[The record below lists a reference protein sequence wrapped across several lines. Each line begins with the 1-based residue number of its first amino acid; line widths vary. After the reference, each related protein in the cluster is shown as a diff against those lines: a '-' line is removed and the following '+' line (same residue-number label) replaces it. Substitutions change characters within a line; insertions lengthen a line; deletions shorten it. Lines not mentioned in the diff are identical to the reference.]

1 MIEKEVTGIG
11 VNGEDIIK
19 NISCILYLLIAQTF
33 MARSLPNLAN
43 NVSEGTHKIKCKY
56 GHDENVKLL
65 EFHRK
70 CATVVLNIQTLKMI

>member
-1 MIEKEVTGIG
+1 
-11 VNGEDIIK
+11 
-19 NISCILYLLIAQTF
+19 

-56 GHDENVKLL
+56 GHEENVKLL

-70 CATVVLNIQTLKMI
+70 CATVVLSIQTLKMI